1 VSDVGRAA
9 AQDATAVVEGL
20 MAEIDA
26 EEVVGSLA
34 LRASVARTL
43 DGYADLLRRS
53 FSAYADTVGAVVGA
67 RGADGAVV
75 TLRGAPGEPAVA
87 TVWAHNTDGAPAE
100 TGALRMT
107 ALVGPGGMSVD
118 GSAASFAPRALSLDA
133 GQSASAALTVAVPA
147 GLAPGTYDGH
157 VLAAGLPNVAVPVR
171 LVVE

>member
-1 VSDVGRAA
+1 MSDVGRAA
-9 AQDATAVVEGL
+9 ARDAAAVVEGL

-53 FSAYADTVGAVVGA
+53 FSAYADTIGAVIGA

-75 TLRGAPGEPAVA
+75 ALRGAPGAPAHA
-87 TVWAHNTDGAPAE
+87 TVWAHNVDGTSADV
-100 TGALRMT
+100 GALRMT
-107 ALVGPGGMSVD
+107 ALVGPGGRSVD
-118 GSAASFAPRALSLDA
+118 GAAASFAPPALTLA
-133 GQSASAALTVAVPA
+133 AHQSASAALTVAIPP

-157 VLAAGLPNVAVPVR
+157 VVAAGLPNVAVPVR